1 MKKITFTLAAIVLST
16 SALANSADDI
26 KFCTSI
32 STISTAIMT
41 GRQEGIPLLESIK
54 ATQKAASKP
63 EFADIT
69 EALMKIV
76 QLAYK
81 EPRFSSDKMKKET
94 ISEFA
99 NKITLQ
105 CLVEMKEQK

>member
-1 MKKITFTLAAIVLST
+1 MKKITLTLAALVLST
-16 SALANSADDI
+16 SAMANSADDI

-32 STISTAIMT
+32 STLSTTIMT
-41 GRQEGIPLLESIK
+41 GRQEGVPLMDSFKL
-54 ATQKAASKP
+54 ANKP
-63 EFADIT
+63 EFADIKDPLT
-69 EALMKIV
+69 KII

-81 EPRFSSDKMKKET
+81 EPRFSTDKMKKET
-94 ISEFA
+94 ITEFA